1 MKQEL
6 FEALMQKRIG
16 YEMLKKLGADD
27 SQFSAE
33 QIEASKVDSWFD

>member
-6 FEALMQKRIG
+6 FEALIQKKVG
-16 YEMLKKLGADD
+16 YEMLIELGADD

-33 QIEASKVDSWFD
+33 QIEASKVNSWFD